1 MKYDFDLDERRIS
14 KQMVIKLLIT
24 LIEAVLVV
32 FAAYAITH
40 YGLVTMTVSGEFMSP
55 TLKDGDT
62 ILINKMSYKI
72 HSVKRNDVIVVE
84 VNGSEHSYFT
94 LNRVVGLPGE
104 RVQIKDGVVF
114 INGKELEEKLN
125 FPLIENGG
133 LAIEEIQLEE
143 NEYFV
148 LGDNRNE
155 CEDSRNANVGNIL
168 EEDIVGKAWMRL
180 NSFTFV
186 GMIDNFAKEEASSEE
201 SK

>member
-1 MKYDFDLDERRIS
+1 MKYDFDLDDRRIS
-14 KQMVIKLLIT
+14 KQMVIKILIT
-24 LIEAVLVV
+24 LIEAVLVI

-72 HSVKRNDVIVVE
+72 HSVKRNDVIVVQ

-94 LNRVVGLPGE
+94 LNRVIGLPGE
-104 RVQIKDGVVF
+104 RVQIKDGVVY
-114 INGKELEEKLN
+114 INGKEQKEELN

-133 LAIEEIQLEE
+133 LALEEIQLEE

-155 CEDSRNANVGNIL
+155 CEDSRNANVGNVL

-201 SK
+201 SE

>member
-1 MKYDFDLDERRIS
+1 MKYDFDLDDRRIS
-14 KQMVIKLLIT
+14 KQMVIKILIT
-24 LIEAVLVV
+24 LIEAVLVI

-72 HSVKRNDVIVVE
+72 HSVKRNDVIVVQ

-94 LNRVVGLPGE
+94 LNRVIGLPGE
-104 RVQIKDGVVF
+104 RVQIKDGVVY
-114 INGKELEEKLN
+114 INGKELKEELN

-133 LAIEEIQLEE
+133 LALEEIQLEE

-155 CEDSRNANVGNIL
+155 CEDSRNANVGNVL

-201 SK
+201 SE

>member
-14 KQMVIKLLIT
+14 KQTVIKILIT
-24 LIEAVLVV
+24 LVEAIIVV

-40 YGLVTMTVSGEFMSP
+40 YGLVTMTVSGEYMSP
-55 TLKDGDT
+55 TLKDGDS

-72 HSVKRNDVIVVE
+72 HSVKRNDVVV
-84 VNGSEHSYFT
+84 VQVDGSEHSYFT
-94 LNRVVGLPGE
+94 LNRVIGLPGE
-104 RVQIKDGVVF
+104 TVQIKEGTVY
-114 INGKELEEKLN
+114 INGKELEEKLE

-133 LAIEEIQLEE
+133 LAIEEIQLED

-155 CEDSRNANVGNIL
+155 CEDSRNANVGNII
-168 EEDIVGKAWMRL
+168 EKDVVGKAWMRL

-186 GMIDNFAKEEASSEE
+186 GMIDNFAKEDAGSEE
-201 SK
+201 SE